1 MPSRIHPG
9 KFYALPQAPQQFKQL
24 IMVAGFDRYFQI
36 APCFRDE
43 DARADRSPGEFYQ
56 LDLEMS
62 FVTQQD
68 VFDAVEPVIRGVF
81 EEFGNGK
88 PVTPKFP
95 LIPYAEA
102 LRKYGTDKPDLRNP
116 IEMQDVS
123 EAFRGS
129 GFKIFA
135 NILANDPKGA
145 VWAIPAPKG
154 GNRAFCDRMNSW
166 AQGEGQPGLGYIFWR
181 EGEEGG
187 AGPLA
192 KNIGPERTKQIADQL
207 KLGVGDACFFVA
219 GKPKDFVKF
228 AGPRAHQGRRRAR
241 PDRQGPLRVLLD
253 RRLPDVRVERGG
265 EEDRLL
271 AQPVLDAEP
280 GRRGI
285 PRARSPRTRTRSS
298 PSRRSSTTSSATAS
312 SCRPAPSVITA
323 PR

>member
-1 MPSRIHPG
+1 M
-9 KFYALPQAPQQFKQL
+9 
-24 IMVAGFDRYFQI
+24 MAGFDRYFQI

-62 FVTQQD
+62 FVTQDD
-68 VFDAVEPVIRGVF
+68 VFDAVEPVLRGVF
-81 EEFGNGK
+81 EEFGDGK

-102 LRKYGTDKPDLRNP
+102 MRKYGTDKPDLRNP

-123 EAFRGS
+123 ARLSAARASRFSPASSPTIRRR
-129 GFKIFA
+129 
-135 NILANDPKGA
+135 A
-145 VWAIPAPKG
+145 VWAIPAPSG
-154 GNRAFCDRMNSW
+154 GTRAFCDRMNSW

-192 KNIGPERTKQIADQL
+192 KNIGPETHRSRSRDQL
-207 KLGVGDACFFVA
+207 GLSDGDAVLLRRRQAEGFRQVRR
-219 GKPKDFVKF
+219 
-228 AGPRAHQGRRRAR
+228 PRAHQGRRGAR

-253 RRLPDVRVERGG
+253 RRFPDVRMERGG

-271 AQPVLDAEP
+271 AQSVLDAEH
-280 GRRGI
+280 
-285 PRARSPRTRTRSS
+285 ARSRNSSRSIRTTTTRSS
-298 PSRRSSTTSSATAS
+298 ASRRSSTTSSATAS
-312 SCRPAPSVITA
+312 SCPPARSATIA
-323 PR
+323 PT